1 MEPMMKWL
9 LVIDGGATKTACAVV
24 HAETGIMEYSAST
37 KGSNYQAIGMEAA
50 TAILQELL
58 AKVDTFLQKHA
69 GSQIAVATFA
79 LAGIDSPKDKEMV
92 TAIIQNALS
101 ATQLSIANLII
112 ENDAEATLLG
122 VTAGQA
128 GALLIAGT
136 GAIAYAYDGQQMVRA
151 GGWGHRAGDEG
162 SGFWLGQE
170 VVRAIFKMEDGR
182 GETTILK
189 EAVFHSLGIQNV
201 TELAEWLFQPSYTNA
216 QLAKLGSFVAQAVEQ
231 QDACA
236 IHISRQAAQ
245 ELALLAKAVLKKVG
259 YQNGLFPLYCNG
271 GAIKHNPLI
280 LKTFTDI
287 LALTY
292 PQVSISLCEQ
302 PPIAYLIE
310 RTKRASDCL

>member
-1 MEPMMKWL
+1 MMKWL

-24 HAETGIMEYSAST
+24 HAETGVMKYSAST

-50 TAILQELL
+50 TVILHELL
-58 AKVDTFLQKHA
+58 AKVEIFLQKYPC
-69 GSQIAVATFA
+69 SQIAVATFA
-79 LAGIDSPKDKEMV
+79 LAGIDSPKDKETV
-92 TAIIQNALS
+92 TAIVQNALS
-101 ATQLSIANLII
+101 ATQLSIATLII

-136 GAIAYAYDGQQMVRA
+136 GAIAYAYDGQQIVRA

-162 SGFWLGQE
+162 SGYWLGQE

-182 GETTILK
+182 GEATILK
-189 EAVFHSLGIQNV
+189 EAVYHSLGIQNV

-216 QLAKLGSFVAQAVEQ
+216 QLAKMGSFVAQAVKQ

-236 IHISRQAAQ
+236 IQISQQAAQ
-245 ELALLAKAVLKKVG
+245 ELALLARAVLTKIG

-271 GAIKHNPLI
+271 GAIKYNPLI
-280 LKTFTDI
+280 LKTFTNI
-287 LALTY
+287 LAVTH
-292 PQVSISLCEQ
+292 PQISISLCEQ
-302 PPIAYLIE
+302 QPIDYLIE
-310 RTKRASDCL
+310 RTKRAYDCL

>member
-24 HAETGIMEYSAST
+24 HAETGVMQYSAST
-37 KGSNYQAIGMEAA
+37 KGSNYQAIGMEVA
-50 TAILQELL
+50 TVILHELL
-58 AKVDTFLQKHA
+58 AKVEIFLQKYPC
-69 GSQIAVATFA
+69 SQIAVATFA
-79 LAGIDSPKDKEMV
+79 LAGIDSPKDKETV
-92 TAIIQNALS
+92 TAIVQNALS
-101 ATQLSIANLII
+101 ATQLSIATLII

-136 GAIAYAYDGQQMVRA
+136 GAIAYAYDGQQIVRA

-162 SGFWLGQE
+162 SGYWLGLE

-182 GETTILK
+182 GEATILK
-189 EAVFHSLGIQNV
+189 EAVYHSLGIQNV

-216 QLAKLGSFVAQAVEQ
+216 QLAKMGSFVAQAVEQ

-236 IHISRQAAQ
+236 IQISQQAAQ
-245 ELALLAKAVLKKVG
+245 ELALLARAVLTKIG

-271 GAIKHNPLI
+271 GAIKYNPLI
-280 LKTFTDI
+280 LKTFTNI
-287 LALTY
+287 LAVTH
-292 PQVSISLCEQ
+292 PQISISLCEQ
-302 PPIAYLIE
+302 QPIDYLIE
-310 RTKRASDCL
+310 RTKRAYDCL

>member
-1 MEPMMKWL
+1 MMKWL

-24 HAETGIMEYSAST
+24 HAENGVMKYSAST

-50 TAILQELL
+50 TVILHELL
-58 AKVDTFLQKHA
+58 AKVEIFLQKYPC
-69 GSQIAVATFA
+69 SQIAVATFA
-79 LAGIDSPKDKEMV
+79 LAGIDSPKDKETV
-92 TAIIQNALS
+92 TAIVQNALS
-101 ATQLSIANLII
+101 ATQLSITTLII

-136 GAIAYAYDGQQMVRA
+136 GAIAYAYDGQQIVRA

-162 SGFWLGQE
+162 SGYWLGQE

-182 GETTILK
+182 GEATILK
-189 EAVFHSLGIQNV
+189 EAVYHSLGIQNV

-216 QLAKLGSFVAQAVEQ
+216 QLAKMGSFVAQAVEQ

-236 IHISRQAAQ
+236 IQISQQAAQ
-245 ELALLAKAVLKKVG
+245 ELALLARAVLTKIG

-271 GAIKHNPLI
+271 GAIKYNPLI
-280 LKTFTDI
+280 LKTFTNI
-287 LALTY
+287 LAVTH
-292 PQVSISLCEQ
+292 PQISISLCEQ
-302 PPIAYLIE
+302 QPIDYLIE
-310 RTKRASDCL
+310 RTKRAYDCL

>member
-1 MEPMMKWL
+1 MMKWL

-24 HAETGIMEYSAST
+24 HAETGVMKYSAST

-50 TAILQELL
+50 TVILHELL
-58 AKVDTFLQKHA
+58 AKVEIFLQKYPC
-69 GSQIAVATFA
+69 SQIAVATFA
-79 LAGIDSPKDKEMV
+79 LAGIDSPKDKETV
-92 TAIIQNALS
+92 TAIVQNALS
-101 ATQLSIANLII
+101 ATQLSIATLII

-136 GAIAYAYDGQQMVRA
+136 GAIAYAYDGQQIVRA

-162 SGFWLGQE
+162 SGYWLGQE

-182 GETTILK
+182 GEITILK
-189 EAVFHSLGIQNV
+189 EAVYHSLGIQNV

-216 QLAKLGSFVAQAVEQ
+216 QLAKMGSFVAQAVEQ

-236 IHISRQAAQ
+236 IQISQQAAQ
-245 ELALLAKAVLKKVG
+245 ELALLARAVLTKIG

-271 GAIKHNPLI
+271 GAIKYNPHI
-280 LKTFTDI
+280 LKTFTNI
-287 LALTY
+287 LAVTH
-292 PQVSISLCEQ
+292 PQISISLCEQ
-302 PPIAYLIE
+302 QPIDYLIE
-310 RTKRASDCL
+310 RTKSAI

>member
-1 MEPMMKWL
+1 MMKWL
-9 LVIDGGATKTACAVV
+9 LVIDGGATKNGMCSRSRRNWYY
-24 HAETGIMEYSAST
+24 GIFSFNKGLQLSSHWYGSSYSNITRAFS
-37 KGSNYQAIGMEAA
+37 KGRYFFY
-50 TAILQELL
+50 
-58 AKVDTFLQKHA
+58 KKHA

-245 ELALLAKAVLKKVG
+245 ELALLAKAVLKKSRLSEWTVSS
-259 YQNGLFPLYCNG
+259 
-271 GAIKHNPLI
+271 I
-280 LKTFTDI
+280 L
-287 LALTY
+287 
-292 PQVSISLCEQ
+292 
-302 PPIAYLIE
+302 
-310 RTKRASDCL
+310 